1 MHNFIIFI
9 TLLFASCTS
18 TDAPPAVEASLTAN
32 KNTAPAS
39 NITEGKRCIVAIYRA
54 AQFTLYLDGNG
65 AAALIGKEVVQISC
79 QPFESQ
85 PGEWTASNSITGDY
99 IVLNVANG
107 VTRGKLKGMCFTYL
121 PEGD

>member
-1 MHNFIIFI
+1 MQNLIIFI

-65 AAALIGKEVVQISC
+65 AAALIGGTATQIAA
-79 QPFESQ
+79 QPFEANT
-85 PGEWTASNSITGDY
+85 GEWIASNTETGDY
-99 IVLNVANG
+99 ICVNVRTGATTCKIAG
-107 VTRGKLKGMCFTYL
+107 VFGVFT
-121 PEGD
+121 PE